1 MDDNPNTI
9 IKSFQKKSCIISS
22 SEEYGNLIRPPKSKE
37 NGGYTISPTD
47 GYSWHPGYK
56 NSIEDEDAP
65 NKDYEKYHND
75 VYADE
80 KYVLV
85 NGRG

>member
-1 MDDNPNTI
+1 MITPIPLSNNIQQKSLI
-9 IKSFQKKSCIISS
+9 INSNG
-22 SEEYGNLIRPPKSKE
+22 EYGNLIRPPKFKE
-37 NGGYTISPTD
+37 NGGCIISPTD
-47 GYSWHPGYK
+47 GYSWHPGYE
-56 NSIEDEDAP
+56 NSIEDEDAS

-80 KYVLV
+80 TYVLV